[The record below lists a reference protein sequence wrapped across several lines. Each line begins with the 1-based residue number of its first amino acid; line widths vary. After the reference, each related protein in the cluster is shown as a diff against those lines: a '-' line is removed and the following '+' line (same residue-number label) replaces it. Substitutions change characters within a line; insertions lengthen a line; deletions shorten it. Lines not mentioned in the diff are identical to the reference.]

1 MIYVE
6 RKDKRLC
13 FPAGCTATSFF
24 GLAAAINQKAAAHP
38 GSKLQGITFKS
49 KRERVITESCPCS
62 PRPDASLWE
71 VRTTARDRVAIM
83 NLVAGWGLQA

>member
-38 GSKLQGITFKS
+38 GSKLQGITCKI
-49 KRERVITESCPCS
+49 KRERVT
-62 PRPDASLWE
+62 RRAALAL
-71 VRTTARDRVAIM
+71 RGLMRVFGRFAPQHAPE
-83 NLVAGWGLQA
+83 LHS

>member
-24 GLAAAINQKAAAHP
+24 GLAAAQNQMATAHSS
-38 GSKLQGITFKS
+38 SKLQGTTCKI
-49 KRERVITESCPCS
+49 KRERVTRRAALALPGLF
-62 PRPDASLWE
+62 ASLG
-71 VRTTARDRVAIM
+71 RFAPQHAIM
-83 NLVAGWGLQA
+83 NPGTSWGLQA

>member
-24 GLAAAINQKAAAHP
+24 GLAAAQNQKAAAHSN
-38 GSKLQGITFKS
+38 SKLQCTTYKIKI
-49 KRERVITESCPCS
+49 ERVTRRAALALPG
-62 PRPDASLWE
+62 LM
-71 VRTTARDRVAIM
+71 RVFGRFAPQHAIM
-83 NLVAGWGLQA
+83 NLVASWGLQA

>member
-24 GLAAAINQKAAAHP
+24 GLAAAQNQKAAAHSS
-38 GSKLQGITFKS
+38 SKLQGITCKS
-49 KRERVITESCPCS
+49 KRERVTRRAALALPGLLRFFGRFA
-62 PRPDASLWE
+62 PQHAG
-71 VRTTARDRVAIM
+71 VAIM
-83 NLVAGWGLQA
+83 NLGTGWGFQA